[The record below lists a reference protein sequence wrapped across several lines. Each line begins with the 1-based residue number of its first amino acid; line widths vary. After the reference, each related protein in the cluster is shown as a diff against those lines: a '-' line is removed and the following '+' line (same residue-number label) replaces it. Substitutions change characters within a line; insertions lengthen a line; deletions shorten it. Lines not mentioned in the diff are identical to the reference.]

1 MLTSAVVSSLKLTY
15 ASMKPLIS
23 AVPRLGLPI
32 RDRPPAALVVDG
44 REKKEDALDGLSV
57 GGAKW

>member
-1 MLTSAVVSSLKLTY
+1 
-15 ASMKPLIS
+15 MKPLIS